1 MDEHLN
7 TGSKFRSELA
17 RELPI
22 WVRRGVVEPQQ
33 ARKLELMYEL
43 RELEGESAEL
53 FSRTIMAFGGLLLGG
68 GVMAFVAANWEEL
81 PKFLKVIMLFA
92 ALLGFHGAGFWL
104 WQKRDQERLGRSLI
118 FAGCLVFGAN
128 IGLLAQIFN
137 IQGDT
142 YRGFGAWAVGTLV
155 MAWAIRGA
163 SSALLALVLSVTW
176 YLGFIHA
183 HHGQAETDLL
193 VASFPV
199 LVAGL
204 FGSLA
209 VAIPSTR
216 LLGGTIV
223 AYFIAM
229 SMAGTHG
236 PHHQSPLP
244 LGMTMIA
251 AGWSAVAAG
260 RLFETVARTA
270 AMGPVAQALG
280 WALVSIVGVVMSFMN
295 PWKHVGACGVFLWLI
310 PMVAAAAAGAWAMRQ
325 SLSRKPATPDE
336 RTQLMLLGGSIGAM
350 CLALIVSQPV
360 ISPILGNLA
369 CLGWAGVCLLKG
381 MNEANRSSFWSG
393 AILVFLII
401 VARFFEFDTSLMQKS
416 AAFLA
421 CGVGTIYAGIKY
433 EAYLR
438 SKGVTG

>member
-1 MDEHLN
+1 MDDKLN
-7 TGSKFRSELA
+7 ANSRFRGELA

-22 WVRRGVVEPQQ
+22 WVRRGIIEPVQ
-33 ARKLELMYEL
+33 AGKLSSMYEL
-43 RELEGESAEL
+43 KDLEGESAKL
-53 FSRTIMAFGGLLLGG
+53 FSRAIMAFGALLLGG

-104 WQKRDQERLGRSLI
+104 WQKRNHERLGRSLI

-155 MAWAIRGA
+155 MAWAIRSA

-183 HHGQAETDLL
+183 HHGQTETDLL

-216 LLGGTIV
+216 VLGGTIV
-223 AYFIAM
+223 AYFISM
-229 SMAGTHG
+229 CMAGVHG

-251 AGWSAVAAG
+251 AGWSAIAAG
-260 RLFETVARTA
+260 RLFEAVSRTT
-270 AMGPVAQALG
+270 AMGPVAQSLG
-280 WALVSIVGVVMSFMN
+280 WALISIVGVIMSFMD
-295 PWKHVGACGVFLWLI
+295 PWKHVGNPGAFLWLI
-310 PMVAAAAAGAWAMRQ
+310 PMVIAAVAGAWAMRQ
-325 SLSRKPATPDE
+325 SLSHKPATPEE
-336 RTQLMLLGGSIGAM
+336 RTQLLLLGGSIGAM
-350 CLALIVSQPV
+350 CLALIVSLPI

-381 MNEANRSSFWSG
+381 MTDANRSAFWSG

-421 CGVGTIYAGIKY
+421 CGAGTIYAGIRY

-438 SKGVTG
+438 SKGVTE